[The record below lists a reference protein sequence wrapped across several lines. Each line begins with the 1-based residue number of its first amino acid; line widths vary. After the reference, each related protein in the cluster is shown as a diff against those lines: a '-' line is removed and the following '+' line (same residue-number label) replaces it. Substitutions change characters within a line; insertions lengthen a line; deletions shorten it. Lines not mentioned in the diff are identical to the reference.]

1 MALIKGTSFQR
12 TWFKLLCL
20 SMIFVSCTKNAE
32 NPKLYQIK
40 ELPSDFRIPKIIF
53 ENIQEKASSESKT
66 SLPVFVFL
74 PIQVKLTGLQSGV
87 VQDDVVQIQFPN
99 GGGNLD
105 LAKFLRKQGSFKFE
119 IVHPTSPQDLELF
132 DVVFVSNMQSRE
144 IDDELQGV
152 GCGRAIRLTAQYE
165 KMSHKSI
172 IKVNTTDAR
181 HLHVIGGQ
189 FVLVYK
195 RTNQYYLTHVN
206 VFDSRNTS
214 LQCQSLS
221 QDKT

>member
-1 MALIKGTSFQR
+1 MACWL
-12 TWFKLLCL
+12 KLFFLPL
-20 SMIFVSCTKNAE
+20 VFVSCTKTADS
-32 NPKLYQIK
+32 PKLYQIK
-40 ELPSDFRIPKIIF
+40 ELPSDFRIPKLIF
-53 ENIQEKASSESKT
+53 ENIEKKAASELKT

-74 PIQVKLTGLQSGV
+74 PIQVKLTGLQNGV
-87 VQDDVVQIQFPN
+87 VQDEVVQIQFPN

-105 LAKFLRKQGSFKFE
+105 LAKFLRKQGSFQFE
-119 IVHPTSPQDLELF
+119 IVHPTNPQDIELF
-132 DVVFVSNMQSRE
+132 DVVFVSNMHSRE
-144 IDDELQGV
+144 IDNELHGV

-165 KMSHKSI
+165 KISLKSS

-195 RTNQYYLTHVN
+195 RSNQYYLTHVN
-206 VFDSRNTS
+206 IFDSRYTS